1 MSDFV
6 GQAVGERISGGRPS
20 WPRALGAAVVIG
32 AGAAFLAYRLLR
44 SGSGDNAVSDA
55 AD

>member
-6 GQAVGERISGGRPS
+6 GEAVTERISGGRPS
-20 WPRALGAAVVIG
+20 WPRALAAAVVIG

-44 SGSGDNAVSDA
+44 SSPGDNAVPDA